1 MPQTAPNLVNLA
13 ETFITTTESIKFL
26 QNDPQATLPTK
37 GTVGSAAYNLYPTQE
52 EVVPPHSRKQV
63 LTGLSCEFPPHLYG
77 HITGQSGMSVKHS
90 VDIVTRVLDSD
101 YRGTIGVLLHDHSD
115 QPYQLQPT

>member
-26 QNDPQATLPTK
+26 QNDPQATISTK
-37 GTVGSAAYNLYPTQE
+37 GTVGSATYDLYPTQE

-63 LTGLSCEFPPHLYG
+63 LTGLSIYP
-77 HITGQSGMSVKHS
+77 I
-90 VDIVTRVLDSD
+90 RVYHEELIIADD
-101 YRGTIGVLLHDHSD
+101 VV
-115 QPYQLQPT
+115 

>member
-1 MPQTAPNLVNLA
+1 MCRLSNKEWKHPKGIITAGNQGGHCSAKVADTLVPQTAPNLVNLA

-37 GTVGSAAYNLYPTQE
+37 GTVGSAAYNLYLIQE
-52 EVVPPHSRKQV
+52 EVVPLHSRKQV

-77 HITGQSGMSVKHS
+77 HITG
-90 VDIVTRVLDSD
+90 
-101 YRGTIGVLLHDHSD
+101 
-115 QPYQLQPT
+115 